1 MTIAPPEL
9 REAVTLRRECAV
21 AEDVSVEML
30 IVIVGSDRSELP
42 AWLAPYSSHV
52 AGLGEGEF
60 IKAYRTPTSDFQA
73 NSVVVLALPTSS
85 REPARMAGRHIGAEN
100 RALSTFAVTGF
111 SDHGAESPAFA
122 FLSGF
127 AEGRYRF
134 GRYRST
140 GAPDRAE
147 VRLVTATPENSD
159 ALTRDLA
166 TAEIVEASVRWCRE
180 LTNTPARDLT
190 PAVLAHE
197 TAREAQRAGASA
209 RVFDETWLAAEQ
221 FAGLVSVGAGSPNP
235 PRLVELRYCGSEAK
249 DTPPIVLVGKGITF
263 DSGGLSL
270 KKASAMMEMK
280 SDMAGAATAAAVV
293 QAIARLQPANVHV
306 VALLAIAENLPGAQA
321 LRPGDIIRHRNGRT
335 TEVVNTDCEGRLVM
349 SDVLAW
355 AAESAPAA
363 IIDIATLTYSTI
375 SALGIEITSAM
386 GTGRALIAALRD
398 AGEITGD
405 HYWELPLWEPYRRHI
420 DSPFADLRN
429 EDNGEGASA
438 ITAAL
443 FLREFVA
450 DIPWVHLDTGG
461 TAYLDE
467 ETNHLEAGATG
478 SCVRS
483 IIRLL
488 LDQNRTTQGGES

>member
-9 REAVTLRRECAV
+9 REAVTLRFESGPA
-21 AEDVSVEML
+21 ADVPADLL
-30 IVIVGSDRSELP
+30 IVIAPSDTSEL
-42 AWLAPYSSHV
+42 AGWLAPYADHV
-52 AGLGEGEF
+52 ADLEDGE
-60 IKAYRTPTSDFQA
+60 YLTVHRTSASSFRARTA
-73 NSVVVLALPTSS
+73 TVLALSNPTRDS
-85 REPARMAGRHIGAEN
+85 ARLAGRRMGAQH
-100 RALSTFAVTGF
+100 RATTTFAVSGF
-111 SDHGAESPAFA
+111 SDHGADSPAFA

-134 GRYRST
+134 SRYRSK
-140 GAPDRAE
+140 GSPSPAE
-147 VRLVTATPENSD
+147 IVLVAATRD
-159 ALTRDLA
+159 DGDVLARDLA
-166 TAEIVEASVRWCRE
+166 AAEIVEASVRWCRD

-190 PAVLAHE
+190 PAILADE
-197 TAREAQRAGASA
+197 TAREAQRAGATV
-209 RVFDETWLAAEQ
+209 RVFDEEWLDAEG

-235 PRLVELRYCGSEAK
+235 PRLVELRYCGSDAAN
-249 DTPPIVLVGKGITF
+249 TAPIVLVGKGITF

-293 QAIARLQPANVHV
+293 QAIARLKPANVHV
-306 VALLAIAENLPGAQA
+306 VALLAIAENLPGEQA

-355 AAESAPAA
+355 AAENSPAA

-386 GTGRALIAALRD
+386 GTDRALIAALQET
-398 AGEITGD
+398 GELTGD

-429 EDNGEGASA
+429 EDTGDGASA

-443 FLREFVA
+443 FLREFVGA
-450 DIPWVHLDTGG
+450 VPWVHLDTGG

-483 IIRLL
+483 IVRLL
-488 LDQNRTTQGGES
+488 LDQPRTTRGGKQ